1 MCVKSHKIFTF
12 SSKFIM
18 LNSASFANF
27 VPRGSRNSLSFLMR
41 AATASEAAA
50 AATATGLMGNEAYFS
65 RAELTAVIL
74 SFE

>member
-1 MCVKSHKIFTF
+1 MEFFTF

-41 AATASEAAA
+41 AATASEAQMKVQS
-50 AATATGLMGNEAYFS
+50 LYE
-65 RAELTAVIL
+65 IL
-74 SFE
+74 L

>member
-1 MCVKSHKIFTF
+1 
-12 SSKFIM
+12 M

-50 AATATGLMGNEAYFS
+50 TAAAAAAGLMGNGANFS
-65 RAELTAVIL
+65 KAELTAVIL